1 MILNYFIKTE
11 LIATSFI
18 DTDNKTHRVSF
29 RYSYPSDCEK
39 DATQKDAILEQVAD
53 VLADALE
60 LQQQTTP
67 SRRPLLHEMGRERDG
82 FTVGAAPPA
91 TAMGPAE
98 EARPGLR

>member
-53 VLADALE
+53 VLADYCSDNQVKSQEILDIEMFEVQTSFKEFLTGINYAIVDTLE
-60 LQQQTTP
+60 
-67 SRRPLLHEMGRERDG
+67 SIVSSFRI
-82 FTVGAAPPA
+82 
-91 TAMGPAE
+91 
-98 EARPGLR
+98 

>member
-53 VLADALE
+53 VLADYCSDNQVKSQEILDIEMFEVQTSFKEFLTGINYANVDTLE
-60 LQQQTTP
+60 
-67 SRRPLLHEMGRERDG
+67 SFVSSFRI
-82 FTVGAAPPA
+82 
-91 TAMGPAE
+91 
-98 EARPGLR
+98 

>member
-53 VLADALE
+53 VLADYCSDNQVKSQEILDIEMFEVQTSFKEFLTGINYAIVDTLE
-60 LQQQTTP
+60 
-67 SRRPLLHEMGRERDG
+67 SFVSSFRI
-82 FTVGAAPPA
+82 
-91 TAMGPAE
+91 
-98 EARPGLR
+98 

>member
-53 VLADALE
+53 VLADYCSNNQVKSQEILDIEMFEVQTSFKEFLTGINYAIVDTLE
-60 LQQQTTP
+60 
-67 SRRPLLHEMGRERDG
+67 SFVSSFRI
-82 FTVGAAPPA
+82 
-91 TAMGPAE
+91 
-98 EARPGLR
+98 

>member
-39 DATQKDAILEQVAD
+39 DATQKDVILEQVAD
-53 VLADALE
+53 VLADYCSDNQVKSQEILDIEMFEVQTSFKEFLTGINYAIVDTLE
-60 LQQQTTP
+60 
-67 SRRPLLHEMGRERDG
+67 SFVSSFRI
-82 FTVGAAPPA
+82 
-91 TAMGPAE
+91 
-98 EARPGLR
+98 

>member
-18 DTDNKTHRVSF
+18 DTVNKTHRVSF

-53 VLADALE
+53 VLADYCSNNQVKSQEILDIEMFEVQTSFKEFLTGINYAIVDTLE
-60 LQQQTTP
+60 
-67 SRRPLLHEMGRERDG
+67 SFVSSFRI
-82 FTVGAAPPA
+82 
-91 TAMGPAE
+91 
-98 EARPGLR
+98 

>member
-18 DTDNKTHRVSF
+18 DTDNKTHRVSL

-53 VLADALE
+53 VLADYCSDNQVKSQEILDIEMFEVQTSFKEFLTGINYAIVDTLE
-60 LQQQTTP
+60 
-67 SRRPLLHEMGRERDG
+67 SFVSSFRI
-82 FTVGAAPPA
+82 
-91 TAMGPAE
+91 
-98 EARPGLR
+98 